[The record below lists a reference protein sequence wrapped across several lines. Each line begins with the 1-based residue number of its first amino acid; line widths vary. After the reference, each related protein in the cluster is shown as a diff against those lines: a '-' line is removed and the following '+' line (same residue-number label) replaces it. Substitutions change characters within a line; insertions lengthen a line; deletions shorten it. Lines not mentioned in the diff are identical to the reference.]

1 MKEHEMK
8 LTFTLPDGT
17 RAGLQPAGELKDF
30 TLDQLGIKCLTP
42 ARHASVVFHVADRAA
57 LERVR
62 TRFGFGRC

>member
-1 MKEHEMK
+1 ME

-17 RAGLQPAGELKDF
+17 RAGLQPTGELKDL
-30 TLDQLGIKCLTP
+30 TLEQLGDQLGIKCLTP
-42 ARHASVVFHVADRAA
+42 ARHASVVFHVVDRAA